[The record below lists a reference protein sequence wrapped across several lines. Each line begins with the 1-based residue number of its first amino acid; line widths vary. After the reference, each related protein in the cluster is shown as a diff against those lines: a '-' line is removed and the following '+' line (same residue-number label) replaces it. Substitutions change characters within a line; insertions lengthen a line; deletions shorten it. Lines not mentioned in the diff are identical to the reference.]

1 MDEGINGVDELSK
14 EIRKVISDNK
24 KFLDRI
30 MDEEFEPEEEVGK
43 DPDEE
48 EAGTLVEL

>member
-1 MDEGINGVDELSK
+1 MDEVVNGVDELSR
-14 EIRKVISDNK
+14 EIRKVISENR

-30 MDEEFEPEEEVGK
+30 MDEEYEPEEEDGK
-43 DPDEE
+43 EPDEE

>member
-1 MDEGINGVDELSK
+1 MDAEKNELDELSRD
-14 EIRKVISDNK
+14 IRKIISGNK

-30 MDEEFEPEEEVGK
+30 MDAEFEPDEEIE
-43 DPDEE
+43 EE

>member
-1 MDEGINGVDELSK
+1 MDEVTNGVDELSK
-14 EIRKVISDNK
+14 EIRKVISENK

-30 MDEEFEPEEEVGK
+30 MDEEFEPEEETGK

>member
-1 MDEGINGVDELSK
+1 MDEVTNGVDELSK
-14 EIRKVISDNK
+14 EIRKVISENK

-30 MDEEFEPEEEVGK
+30 MDEEFEPDEEAGK

-48 EAGTLVEL
+48 EAGSLVEL

>member
-1 MDEGINGVDELSK
+1 MDEGINGIDELSK
-14 EIRKVISDNK
+14 EIRKVICDNK

-30 MDEEFEPEEEVGK
+30 MDEEFEPDEEAGK

-48 EAGTLVEL
+48 EAGSLVEL

>member
-1 MDEGINGVDELSK
+1 MDEAINGVDELSK

-30 MDEEFEPEEEVGK
+30 MDEEFEPEDEVGK

>member
-24 KFLDRI
+24 KFLDRV
-30 MDEEFEPEEEVGK
+30 MEEDFEEEGE
-43 DPDEE
+43 PAEADED
-48 EAGTLVEL
+48 EAGELVEL